1 MGALGNSI
9 YGSLKEDSN
18 NDLLI
23 YGKEYHLWRND
34 KYLGTATWTD
44 DENVGEEFIRM
55 AINDT
60 GELVHQVFKATKW
73 KFA

>member
-1 MGALGNSI
+1 M
-9 YGSLKEDSN
+9 D

-23 YGKEYHLWRND
+23 YEKEYHLWRNN

-44 DENVGEEFIRM
+44 DRNIGEAFIRM

-60 GELVHQVFKATKW
+60 GELVY
-73 KFA
+73 